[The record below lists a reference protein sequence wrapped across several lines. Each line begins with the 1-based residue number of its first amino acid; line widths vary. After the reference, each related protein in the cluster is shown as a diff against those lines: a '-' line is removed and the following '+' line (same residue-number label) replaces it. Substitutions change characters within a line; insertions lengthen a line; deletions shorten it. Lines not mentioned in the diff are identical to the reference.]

1 MHLRLSRGQCFE
13 HGKIST
19 DDADDDYVSG
29 SDEERAKQDE
39 TCNLM
44 VGKYSIMPNLFVF
57 SRKVQTHRT

>member
-1 MHLRLSRGQCFE
+1 MHLRLSREQCFE

-19 DDADDDYVSG
+19 DDADDDNIGG

-44 VGKYSIMPNLFVF
+44 VGKYSMPNLFVF
-57 SRKVQTHRT
+57 SRKVQTYRT